1 MLDVI
6 NKRFKFSFTALISLT
21 LILALLISAVSF
33 YSFTNKGL
41 GETYSQKI
49 DSITK
54 FRTSILRDT
63 LLIFIPPAVIA
74 VIFIIIAIVLYT
86 HRIVGPLE
94 RIKAVTQRISEGDL
108 DVLIKFREKD
118 VIQPLA
124 ESLNKLSSKY
134 KEEFF
139 KLSGVFNEMSEDA
152 KDLFLALE
160 AGNPESVEAKRAA
173 LGKKAE
179 EIRHIL
185 TKIKL

>member
-6 NKRFKFSFTALISLT
+6 NKRFKISFIALISLT

-33 YSFTNKGL
+33 YSFTEKEL
-41 GETYSQKI
+41 GETYARKI
-49 DSITK
+49 DTITK
-54 FRTSILRDT
+54 FKAALVRDT
-63 LLIFIPPAVIA
+63 LMIFIPPAVIA

-94 RIKAVTQRISEGDL
+94 RIKAVTQQISEGDL

-118 VIQPLA
+118 AIQPLA

-134 KEEFF
+134 KGEFF
-139 KLSGVFNEMSEDA
+139 KLGEVFDEMSKDA
-152 KDLFLALE
+152 KDLLQSLE
-160 AGNPESVEAKRAA
+160 AGHPESVEAKRAA
-173 LGKKAE
+173 LGKKAD

-185 TKIKL
+185 TKIKI